1 MILYALSA
9 CACCRCSKN
18 QVVAGKNDTE
28 KRVYEAL
35 SNKNWGTSSTILN
48 DIARDSYDIEKVR
61 SLAVTAIEFYDCC
74 AISCRGG
81 AEHTRQF

>member
-1 MILYALSA
+1 VLSA
-9 CACCRCSKN
+9 RACCCCCSKN

-48 DIARDSYDIEKVR
+48 DIARDSYDIEKVCW
-61 SLAVTAIEFYDCC
+61 LV
-74 AISCRGG
+74 
-81 AEHTRQF
+81 